1 MSEQVSFFWW
11 KFARPFANMLDTASF
26 PLPIQC
32 RFLTFVYAR
41 VVGMMG
47 PHDTN
52 RGSFMTFDG
61 SPVELSWIVP
71 NSGAS
76 KQEADRQIRFAIEP
90 MFVPLV
96 LCGVLGAQNLLVI
109 LATGS
114 RSAVAM
120 SLISLFRP
128 LEVLE
133 SLNPKTTQWLGEK
146 RWRNIFSQTQLN
158 LRFRRAASSSS
169 VRGDSRLSRVWSLTP
184 FMQAST
190 FPQLV
195 SLR

>member
-1 MSEQVSFFWW
+1 
-11 KFARPFANMLDTASF
+11 
-26 PLPIQC
+26 
-32 RFLTFVYAR
+32 
-41 VVGMMG
+41 
-47 PHDTN
+47 
-52 RGSFMTFDG
+52 MTFDG

-90 MFVPLV
+90 MFVPFV
-96 LCGVLGAQNLLVI
+96 LCGILGAQNLLVI

-158 LRFRRAASSSS
+158 LRFRSAASSS
-169 VRGDSRLSRVWSLTP
+169 
-184 FMQAST
+184 
-190 FPQLV
+190 
-195 SLR
+195 